1 MNSFIETL
9 KAIVNQTLKSE
20 DYAEASQE
28 LMYNLIESAELKEIA
43 RLYTRMRNI
52 SDFCEIL
59 VKQLGAELETEA
71 QRQSILNMN
80 IDRYKLSFCTRNT
93 YTYPNDEYLQKLE
106 KLKDEL
112 NKKIKNHQKYVQGLS
127 THNNSISYLEEQDG
141 TRYSISAPV
150 KSLKTFIKMTV
161 SK

>member
-9 KAIVNQTLKSE
+9 KAIVDQTLKSE
-20 DYAEASQE
+20 DYADASQE
-28 LMYNLIESAELKEIA
+28 LMYNLVESAELKEIA

-52 SDFCEIL
+52 TDFCEIL
-59 VKQLGAELETEA
+59 AKQLGSELETEA
-71 QRQSILNMN
+71 QRQSIVNMN
-80 IDRYKLSFCTRNT
+80 VDRYKLSFCTRNT

-127 THNNSISYLEEQDG
+127 SQNNSIIYLEEQDG

-150 KSLKTFIKMTV
+150 KSIKTFIKMTV
-161 SK
+161 FK